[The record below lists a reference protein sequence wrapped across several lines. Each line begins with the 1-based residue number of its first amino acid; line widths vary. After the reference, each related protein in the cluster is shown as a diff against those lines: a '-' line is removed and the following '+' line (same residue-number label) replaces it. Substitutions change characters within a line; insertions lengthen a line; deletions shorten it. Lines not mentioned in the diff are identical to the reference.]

1 MSTLLL
7 ESSSKSWSAVRI
19 CRTPEKVTAAVATP
33 RLLWGEKRRERMAA
47 GERSQ
52 GRNRGKGA
60 QLRRRL
66 RRQQEGIDRWRVEER
81 EARIMVG
88 VAAAK
93 KVAEERAVLV
103 RAFAERRMLGK
114 ELHKEEQEM
123 LRRQRE
129 AVDDFYV
136 GLRVK
141 RAESAVATAKA
152 KAVETTVVVARAW
165 AQEAR
170 ARAESLLLREEL
182 RSEEKVEEKE
192 EQDGEERD
200 EEQDGATGERSE
212 EKDEEQDGGGRC
224 EEKEKEQDGGEDG
237 AVQRGEE
244 RYRDE
249 ASWAVWEERWKRLSS
264 EGLLPRLDSRFNGSR
279 EDIAVMMEAAG
290 KESERRRVEK
300 EMRQRGERRGGGNQ

>member
-1 MSTLLL
+1 M
-7 ESSSKSWSAVRI
+7 
-19 CRTPEKVTAAVATP
+19 ATP

-114 ELHKEEQEM
+114 ELHREEQEM

-129 AVDDFYV
+129 AVDDFFV

-141 RAESAVATAKA
+141 RAESAVASARA
-152 KAVETTVVVARAW
+152 KAVETSVVVARAW

-192 EQDGEERD
+192 EQDGEE
-200 EEQDGATGERSE
+200 
-212 EKDEEQDGGGRC
+212 KDEEQDGG
-224 EEKEKEQDGGEDG
+224 ESG
-237 AVQRGEE
+237 AVKRGEE
-244 RYRDE
+244 REKDE
-249 ASWAVWEERWKRLSS
+249 TSRAVSMELWKRLSS
-264 EGLLPRLDSRFNGSR
+264 EGLLPRLDSRSNKPKEEIG
-279 EDIAVMMEAAG
+279 VTLAASE
-290 KESERRRVEK
+290 KESVRRRVEK
-300 EMRQRGERRGGGNQ
+300 GVRQRGERRGGRNQ

>member
-1 MSTLLL
+1 
-7 ESSSKSWSAVRI
+7 VRV

-129 AVDDFYV
+129 AVDDFFV

-141 RAESAVATAKA
+141 RAESAVASAKA
-152 KAVETTVVVARAW
+152 KAVETSVVVARAW

-170 ARAESLLLREEL
+170 ARAESLLLREES
-182 RSEEKVEEKE
+182 RREEKDEEK
-192 EQDGEERD
+192 D
-200 EEQDGATGERSE
+200 EEQDGE

-224 EEKEKEQDGGEDG
+224 EEKEGAGWWRGWSSAERKERE
-237 AVQRGEE
+237 REE
-244 RYRDE
+244 ARR
-249 ASWAVWEERWKRLSS
+249 AVWMERWKRLSS
-264 EGLLPRLDSRFNGSR
+264 EGLLPRLVSRYNGSR
-279 EDIAVMMEAAG
+279 EELAVMLAAAE

-300 EMRQRGERRGGGNQ
+300 EMRKSE

>member
-1 MSTLLL
+1 
-7 ESSSKSWSAVRI
+7 
-19 CRTPEKVTAAVATP
+19 
-33 RLLWGEKRRERMAA
+33 MAA

-88 VAAAK
+88 LAAAK
-93 KVAEERAVLV
+93 KAAEERAVLV

-114 ELHKEEQEM
+114 ELHGEEQEK

-192 EQDGEERD
+192 EQDGEEKD
-200 EEQDGATGERSE
+200 EEQDDATGERSE

-224 EEKEKEQDGGEDG
+224 EEKEGAGWWRGWSSAERKE
-237 AVQRGEE
+237 RE
-244 RYRDE
+244 RVE
-249 ASWAVWEERWKRLSS
+249 ARRAVWMERWKRLSS

-300 EMRQRGERRGGGNQ
+300 EMGQRGERRGGRNQ